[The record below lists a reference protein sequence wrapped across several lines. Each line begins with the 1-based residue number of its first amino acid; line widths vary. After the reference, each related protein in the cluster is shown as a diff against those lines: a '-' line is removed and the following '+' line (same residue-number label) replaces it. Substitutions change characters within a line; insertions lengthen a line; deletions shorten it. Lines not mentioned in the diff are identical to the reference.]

1 MRADPPTALG
11 FVVGGRENGIV
22 QWGWTLRPQGDGTLV
37 QQSWQLLRLDPVL
50 GTTRAD
56 LDALRRSMEDSVE
69 TTLVSMAQW
78 IAADGQNRDDA

>member
-1 MRADPPTALG
+1 M
-11 FVVGGRENGIV
+11 
-22 QWGWTLRPQGDGTLV
+22 RPQGDGTLV

-69 TTLVSMAQW
+69 TPLVSMAQW
-78 IAADGQNRDDA
+78 IAADGGPPESTGAAGTGPLGRSQP

>member
-1 MRADPPTALG
+1 M
-11 FVVGGRENGIV
+11 

-56 LDALRRSMEDSVE
+56 LDALRRYMEDSVE
-69 TTLVSMAQW
+69 TTLASLAQW
-78 IAADGQNRDDA
+78 IAADRRPRESTGPAGTGSRGRSEP